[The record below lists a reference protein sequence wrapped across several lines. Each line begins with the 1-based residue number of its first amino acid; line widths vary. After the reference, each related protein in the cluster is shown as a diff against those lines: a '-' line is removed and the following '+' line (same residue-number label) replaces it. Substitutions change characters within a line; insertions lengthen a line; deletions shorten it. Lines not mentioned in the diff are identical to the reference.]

1 MWTGID
7 WLRQCFCGNSARA
20 STSVSLSARRVRQCA
35 DGSTIEFDFGTFDS
49 WCVYV
54 TRPGR
59 ERQAPRD
66 AQYFADLKQ
75 LHGQHPRILDDF
87 IEVFTRTTK
96 EIDAALLARISEI
109 ASQYPPDVRPDVEV
123 LLTTLYAAMIAE
135 ENRVNAPLG
144 RRIKRL
150 GVHQVLVEGMRVED
164 AARFSRGKPWRV
176 LEELCVARGF

>member
-1 MWTGID
+1 
-7 WLRQCFCGNSARA
+7 
-20 STSVSLSARRVRQCA
+20 
-35 DGSTIEFDFGTFDS
+35 
-49 WCVYV
+49 
-54 TRPGR
+54 
-59 ERQAPRD
+59 
-66 AQYFADLKQ
+66 
-75 LHGQHPRILDDF
+75 
-87 IEVFTRTTK
+87 
-96 EIDAALLARISEI
+96 
-109 ASQYPPDVRPDVEV
+109 VRPDVEV